1 MSNSQVTTRQER
13 IVSYNN
19 AGMANRIK
27 NIVSCIRLSD
37 NVEVKWKPELHAAYG
52 LTDTKLT
59 DYFVGLNET
68 DDLEGKSVRKTWKF
82 ALLEEDNIPMFLVRE
97 SEYAYKYLTG
107 ENLGAPSGDGRGIDL
122 VYDRIPEQVK
132 QEYLKCFDKL
142 VVSPEILEIVDDIE
156 TEHFNDDVV
165 SVHIRS
171 WKDSPYR
178 RNAFFDLN
186 SYRLLMDEY
195 GKDKKFYVSADDP
208 EVVNALIN
216 HYGTDR
222 ILSINNSTHK
232 LSCMIDMLLLSKN
245 NVIIGSPYSSFTEVA
260 WWFSKCKSEIVLAW
274 K

>member
-1 MSNSQVTTRQER
+1 MSKSLVTTRQPS

-37 NVEVKWKPELHAAYG
+37 NVQVKWKPELHAAYG
-52 LTDTKLT
+52 LTNTKLN
-59 DYFVGLNET
+59 DYFVGLEET
-68 DDLEGKSVRKTWKF
+68 DDLDGKEVRKTWKF
-82 ALLEEDNIPMFLVRE
+82 ALLEEDNIPRFYVRE
-97 SEYAYKYLTG
+97 IEYTYRMLTG
-107 ENLGAPSGDGRGIDL
+107 QDLGSLSEDGRGIDL
-122 VYDRIPEQVK
+122 AFQKTPEYVK
-132 QEYLKCFDKL
+132 SEYLKCFDKL
-142 VVSPEILEIVDDIE
+142 TVSPQILDIVDSIE
-156 TEHFNDDVV
+156 RKYFTDDMV

-186 SYRLLMDEY
+186 KYRLIMDDY
-195 GKDKKFYVSADDP
+195 GKGKKFYVSADDP

-216 HYGTDR
+216 HYGSDR
-222 ILSINNSTHK
+222 IITINNPTHS

-260 WWFSKCKSEIVLAW
+260 WWFSKCKSEVVLAW